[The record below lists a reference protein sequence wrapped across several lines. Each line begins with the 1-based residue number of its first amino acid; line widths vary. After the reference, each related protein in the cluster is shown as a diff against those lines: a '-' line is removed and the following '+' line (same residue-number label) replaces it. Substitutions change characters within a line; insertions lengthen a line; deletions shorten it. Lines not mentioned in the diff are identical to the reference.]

1 MGCCGDTQVD
11 EVEMTGIDDKTKG
24 KYGKAKTH
32 DADFKGPIENRSC
45 TDVIC
50 CILFTLF
57 VLGFIVVGALA
68 FLWGNPKTLLYPT
81 DSQGNLCGD
90 EGEFKDRPNLLF
102 FDLMECLPKEYNL
115 NTLTSIPK
123 CPTEQICVKSCPKEN
138 KFFSSVSAKKSEMY
152 CKYKVNATTSSKSMS
167 ELVSDKDCAPYVLAS
182 ESLLGRCI
190 PTVIGEKLKEFLNN
204 NDITTNNGTKATEQ
218 DVKWATL

>member
-1 MGCCGDTQVD
+1 
-11 EVEMTGIDDKTKG
+11 
-24 KYGKAKTH
+24 
-32 DADFKGPIENRSC
+32 
-45 TDVIC
+45 
-50 CILFTLF
+50 
-57 VLGFIVVGALA
+57 
-68 FLWGNPKTLLYPT
+68 
-81 DSQGNLCGD
+81 
-90 EGEFKDRPNLLF
+90 
-102 FDLMECLPKEYNL
+102 MECLPKEYNL

-204 NDITTNNGTKATEQ
+204 NDFTSCSVAFVPLFVVISLLFKNSFNFSPITVGMHLPSNVLQ
-218 DVKWATL
+218 V